1 MSANAEAAV
10 TQGALSAIYN
20 NQPAENPVFQC
31 VQLKPMGSGAGGVER
46 YRLVWS
52 DIRNYIQS
60 MLATQL
66 NHIVNEGKLKRG
78 VFVRLK
84 QFQQQEVKGKRYVW
98 VSYCSLPPSNTA
110 TPESSSSSTVKSW
123 KSWVNERRL
132 VSHNHS
138 KVAVPSKRKNKL
150 SPSHSPTVSRRTT
163 STAMTVN
170 HLSSSSNNKNKP
182 EHYPLVPIMV

>member
-1 MSANAEAAV
+1 MISRQLFRKERTTSSCHSSVSLSSHLLFPILTPTMAANAEAAV

-31 VQLKPMGSGAGGVER
+31 VQLKPMGAGAGGVER

-84 QFQQQEVKGKRYVW
+84 QFQQQEVKGKR
-98 VSYCSLPPSNTA
+98 
-110 TPESSSSSTVKSW
+110 
-123 KSWVNERRL
+123 
-132 VSHNHS
+132 
-138 KVAVPSKRKNKL
+138 
-150 SPSHSPTVSRRTT
+150 
-163 STAMTVN
+163 
-170 HLSSSSNNKNKP
+170 
-182 EHYPLVPIMV
+182 